1 VLRRYG
7 IVLLFM
13 SPWIIG
19 FLVFYVYPMLASLY
33 FSFTHYDI
41 LATPKWVGVS
51 NYRFLFTSDP
61 QFWLSM
67 RNTIWIIAVSTPLEI
82 AFAIGTAAV
91 LARPKRGVGI
101 YRTIFFLPTM
111 VPAVAAALGFLF
123 LLNPAGPIDH
133 LLAFLHAPRPLWF
146 QDPRFSKPGLVL
158 LGLWG
163 VGNTMIIF
171 LAALLDVP
179 RQLYE
184 AADIEGANGWQR
196 FRYVTLPMISPVIFF
211 ALVIGVIYGFQ
222 YFTEAYV
229 ASGGGASLGSPQG
242 SLLFYPIYLYEQ
254 AFQNFHMGYAS
265 AQAWVLF
272 VIIMV
277 FTLVL
282 IRTSRR
288 WVHYQGGFR
297 LPSSRAA
304 APSRAK
310 ANGLPERSPPAACHM
325 VPGGAGC

>member
-1 VLRRYG
+1 V
-7 IVLLFM
+7 VVFM
-13 SPWIIG
+13 SPWIVG
-19 FLVFYVYPMLASLY
+19 FAVFYVYPMMASLY

-41 LATPKWVGVS
+41 LSTPRWVGFS
-51 NYRFLFTSDP
+51 NYRFMFTNDP
-61 QFWLSM
+61 NFWLSM
-67 RNTIWIIAVSTPLEI
+67 RNTLWIIAVSVPLQV
-82 AFAIGTAAV
+82 AFGVGTAAV
-91 LARPKRGVGI
+91 LTRPRRGVGV

-133 LLAFLHAPRPLWF
+133 LLRLVHAPQILWF
-146 QDPRFSKPGLVL
+146 QDPTFAKPGLVL

-163 VGNTMIIF
+163 IGNTMIIF

-196 FRYVTLPMISPVIFF
+196 FWHVTLPMISPVIFF
-211 ALVIGVIYGFQ
+211 ALVTGVIYGFQ

-229 ASGGGASLGSPQG
+229 ASGGGASLGNPQG

-254 AFQNFHMGYAS
+254 GFQSFHMGYAS
-265 AQAWVLF
+265 ALAWVLF
-272 VIIMV
+272 VIIMLC
-277 FTLVL
+277 TLVL
-282 IRTSRR
+282 IRSSRR

-297 LPSSRAA
+297 
-304 APSRAK
+304 
-310 ANGLPERSPPAACHM
+310 
-325 VPGGAGC
+325 